1 MSFASALR
9 HTMSEFNL
17 TGTDLSE
24 KSGVSKNT
32 ISAFRKGSQSLTVQN
47 LEKLL
52 GAMPEEARRY
62 FFAEL
67 VDNRQ
72 ISSAE
77 NLSQAA

>member
-1 MSFASALR
+1 MSFSSALR

-17 TGTDLSE
+17 TGTELSE

-32 ISAFRKGSQSLTVQN
+32 ISAFRKGGQSLTVQN

-67 VDNRQ
+67 IDKRQ
-72 ISSAE
+72 ASGAE
-77 NLSQAA
+77 NLSQVA

>member
-1 MSFASALR
+1 MTEF
-9 HTMSEFNL
+9 TM
-17 TGTDLSE
+17 TGVELSE

-52 GAMPEEARRY
+52 SAMPEEARRY

-67 VDNRQ
+67 VDTKQTSN
-72 ISSAE
+72 AE
-77 NLSQAA
+77 NLPQVA

>member
-1 MSFASALR
+1 
-9 HTMSEFNL
+9 MSEFNL
-17 TGTDLSE
+17 TGTQLSE
-24 KSGVSKNT
+24 QSGVSKNT

-72 ISSAE
+72 ISSTE
-77 NLSQAA
+77 NLSQVA